1 MNRILLTCIGT
12 LATVSM
18 AGTAFAAPRV
28 APPNT
33 LFTATGPATLSNPP
47 ISLSCVLKLEGK
59 TGNPLATPPLPAGA
73 PGGDIIRG
81 TNTGPGLC
89 SAVTIDP
96 ATFTVLTVSGS
107 GTGTGVVN
115 GLIVRLGGSAICTAT
130 APTPF
135 TFTNGTPS
143 TINFSGLIP
152 GTTCSVVTALTP
164 TPNLTVY
171 P

>member
-1 MNRILLTCIGT
+1 MNRILLTSIGT

-28 APPNT
+28 GPPST
-33 LFTATGPATLSNPP
+33 TFTATGSATLSNPP
-47 ISLSCVLKLEGK
+47 ISLSCVLTLKGA
-59 TGNPLATPPLPAGA
+59 TGPALPTPPTPAGA
-73 PGGDIIRG
+73 AGGTITGG

-96 ATFTVLTVSGS
+96 ATFTVLSVTG

-115 GLIVRLGGSAICTAT
+115 GLVVKLGGTPICTASG
-130 APTPF
+130 PTPF